1 MLPEATR
8 APGLPSSGRMTI
20 LTFRLMGEIFAL
32 AVERVH
38 EIIDPLPITLVPR
51 TDPFVPGLVNVRG
64 SVVPVADLRHRLGMP
79 PADATEDS
87 RMVVLDVLIEETA
100 TKVALLADAVDQ
112 VSEIDCSR
120 IEPVPE
126 IGMRLPPRFLA
137 GVAKRDGDLIILLR
151 VETVFEP
158 PQSRNARAA

>member
-1 MLPEATR
+1 MTTDPGRLAMLPGT
-8 APGLPSSGRMTI
+8 GRMTI

-38 EIIDPLPITLVPR
+38 EIIDPLPVTRVPR
-51 TDPFVPGLVNVRG
+51 TDPFVPGLINVRG

-79 PADATEDS
+79 PSETTEHS
-87 RMVVLDVLIEETA
+87 RMVVLDVLIEDTP
-100 TKVALLADAVDQ
+100 TKIAIVADAVDQ
-112 VSEIDCSR
+112 VSEVDGSR

-126 IGMRLPPRFLA
+126 IGMRFPARFLA
-137 GVAKRDGDLIILLR
+137 GVAKRDGELIILLR

-158 PQSRNARAA
+158 PQGRSARAA

>member
-1 MLPEATR
+1 MTTDSNKTN
-8 APGLPSSGRMTI
+8 LPSQGRMTI

-38 EIIDPLPITLVPR
+38 EIIDPLPVTLVPR

-64 SVVPVADLRHRLGMP
+64 SVVPVADLRQRLEMP
-79 PADATEDS
+79 PAEATEHS
-87 RMVVLDVLIEETA
+87 RMVVLDVLIEDTA
-100 TKVALLADAVDQ
+100 TKVAIVADSVDQ
-112 VSEIDCSR
+112 VSEVEGSQ

-126 IGMRLPPRFLA
+126 IGMRFAPRFLA

-158 PQSRNARAA
+158 PQVRNSRAA